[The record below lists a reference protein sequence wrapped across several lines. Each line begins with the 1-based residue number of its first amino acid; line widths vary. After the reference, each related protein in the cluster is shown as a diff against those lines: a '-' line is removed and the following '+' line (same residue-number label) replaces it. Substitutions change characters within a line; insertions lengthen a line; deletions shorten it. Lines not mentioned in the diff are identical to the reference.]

1 MCGGGGGRCPGV
13 QADAQEAGADT
24 LQPGLQDTGE
34 AGDVTIYPSTTICLR
49 SLYIRTCYLR

>member
-24 LQPGLQDTGE
+24 LQPGLQDTGK
-34 AGDVTIYPSTTICLR
+34 AGDVT
-49 SLYIRTCYLR
+49 LYQR

>member
-24 LQPGLQDTGE
+24 LQPGLQDTGTGGGMSNLTVNATE
-34 AGDVTIYPSTTICLR
+34 TINKWSTHFQFH
-49 SLYIRTCYLR
+49 